1 MSAPARLAGTALLI
15 ATLLA
20 GCGQKGP
27 LYLPAK
33 PKAKV
38 PAATSAPTPA
48 SPAAASPSTTPQS
61 QP

>member
-1 MSAPARLAGTALLI
+1 MAVPARLAGTALLI
-15 ATLLA
+15 AALLA

-38 PAATSAPTPA
+38 PAATSAPTPS
-48 SPAAASPSTTPQS
+48 SPAAASPSTPPQS